1 MRELLSSIMASIFL
15 CCLVGCSASQV
26 SKPTETTA
34 QSISIES
41 ETELPPEEETEQPAE
56 EPTAVEEITEYI
68 ETETQKSYLNVS
80 DYSIVGKWK
89 NVGEYTF
96 GQAQKGAIIVF
107 DGVNCNFFSPRD
119 TYAFYKNGDNFRLD
133 CTSPLADTVSFTVKI
148 IDENN
153 IDIFNGSDIVEL
165 KRVN

>member
-1 MRELLSSIMASIFL
+1 MRKLLSSIMASIFL
-15 CCLVGCSASQV
+15 CCLVGCSTSQV
-26 SKPTETTA
+26 NEPTEIAA
-34 QSISIES
+34 QSISIEL
-41 ETELPPEEETEQPAE
+41 ETESPPEKETEQPTD
-56 EPTAVEEITEYI
+56 EPTAVEETTEYI

-107 DGVNCNFFSPRD
+107 DGMNCNFFSPRD

-148 IDENN
+148 VDENN
-153 IDIFNGSDIVEL
+153 IDIFNGSNIVEL
-165 KRVN
+165 TRVS